1 MHQYGYIGRK
11 LQLPKFLD
19 LLPGGRQPWTQL
31 KLSLPKILPIIKNSR
46 NPGPM
51 DQVRVKSSF
60 SLIVI
65 LDHQVFREFV
75 QIQGGN
81 NF

>member
-1 MHQYGYIGRK
+1 MHIQNMH
-11 LQLPKFLD
+11 
-19 LLPGGRQPWTQL
+19 
-31 KLSLPKILPIIKNSR
+31 SLHHTGKMKN
-46 NPGPM
+46 
-51 DQVRVKSSF
+51 VKH
-60 SLIVI
+60 IVA